1 MRHVGRNLPRR
12 EDPPLIAGRGRYT
25 DDIRLDGAL
34 HLAFLRA
41 TVPSG
46 RIVELDTHE
55 AATMPGIAAVLTA
68 ADLGPLGALS
78 VATPIPAERVPPFPV
93 LADGQVTGLGQPVA
107 AVLAETRAQALD
119 AAEAILLDIDEAEAV
134 NGTVAE
140 KHWVTEGC
148 ARAFDRAALVVEAAM
163 RHPRLAPAPMEPR
176 AIAVEYDDGALTVW
190 HGTQTPHRTRTELAR
205 ILQLDPDRLRV
216 IAPDVGGA
224 FGQKASL
231 YPEEV
236 LAVWA
241 ARHLCRSVR
250 WTATRSDEFLSATSG
265 RGAESRGRLA
275 LDAQGRF
282 LALQAEVDSP
292 VGPWLPTSALVP
304 AWNAGRMLPSGYAIA
319 EVDIT
324 TRAVAHPTGPVGI
337 YRGAGRPE
345 AIALIERLVDA
356 AARARGEDA
365 LDLRRRNLLP
375 PEALPHATPTG
386 CRIDSGRFAAL
397 LDRLAEGAGLDA
409 LRAER
414 DRRRAAGELVG
425 VALAFFVEPTG
436 SGWESARV
444 TLDADGSALVAS
456 GSSSQGHGRRT
467 AYAQIAADALAIAPE
482 AVEVA
487 LGDTRLC
494 PEGIGALASRS
505 TAIGGSAVLEAA
517 RAVAARRDAGEA
529 LPLTEETVYEAEGEA
544 WGAGAWCVVLSVNR
558 DTGQAMVERA
568 WTIDDVGEV
577 VSPASVAGQVMGG
590 FAQGFGEA
598 MMERLG
604 HDDDGQLLTGSFMD
618 YAMPRAADV
627 PPLTLVENPAPSRA
641 PVNALG
647 AKGVGEAGPI
657 GAPPAI
663 LAAALDALGPLGV
676 RDLQFPLTP
685 EQLWRA
691 IRDAE
696 QGTDR

>member
-1 MRHVGRNLPRR
+1 MRHVGQSLPRR

-41 TVPSG
+41 PVPSG
-46 RIVELDTHE
+46 RIAELDTSE
-55 AATMPGIAAVLTA
+55 AAAMPGVAAVLTA

-78 VATPIPAERVPPFPV
+78 VATPIPADRIPPFPV
-93 LADGQVTGLGQPVA
+93 LADDAVTGLGQPVA
-107 AVLAETRAQALD
+107 AVLAGTRAQALD
-119 AAEAILLDIDEAEAV
+119 AAETILLDIDEGETV

-140 KHWVTEGC
+140 KHWVTQGC
-148 ARAFDRAALVVEAAM
+148 AAAFNRAALVVEATM

-176 AIAVEYDDGALTVW
+176 AIAVEYADGALTVW
-190 HGTQTPHRTRTELAR
+190 HGTQTPHRSRTELAR

-241 ARHLCRSVR
+241 ARHLERSVR
-250 WTATRSDEFLSATSG
+250 WTATRGEDLISATSG

-275 LDAQGRF
+275 LDAEGRF
-282 LALQAEVDSP
+282 LALEAEVESP

-319 EVDIT
+319 EADIT

-345 AIALIERLVDA
+345 AICLIERLVEE

-365 LDLRRRNLLP
+365 IDLRRRNLLP
-375 PEALPHATPTG
+375 SSALPHETPTG
-386 CRIDSGRFAAL
+386 CRLDSGDFAGVV
-397 LDRLAEGAGLDA
+397 DRLAEAADLDR

-414 DRRRAAGELVG
+414 DRRRAQGELVG
-425 VALAFFVEPTG
+425 VALTFFVEPTG

-444 TLDADGSALVAS
+444 TLNADGGALVAS

-467 AYAQIAADALAIAPE
+467 AYAQIAADALGIAPE
-482 AVEVA
+482 AIEVA
-487 LGDTRLC
+487 LGDTGLC

-529 LPLTEETVYEAEGEA
+529 LPVTEEAVYEAEGEA
-544 WGAGAWCVVLSVNR
+544 WGAGAWCVMLSVDR
-558 DTGQAMVERA
+558 DTGQASIERA

-604 HDDDGQLLTGSFMD
+604 FDADGQLLTGSFMD

-627 PPLTLVENPAPSRA
+627 PPLTLVENPAPTPA
-641 PVNALG
+641 PVNSLG
-647 AKGVGEAGPI
+647 ARGVGEAGPI

-663 LAAALDALGPLGV
+663 LAAALDALAPLGV
-676 RDLQFPLTP
+676 RDLHFPLTP

-691 IRDAE
+691 IRDAQ